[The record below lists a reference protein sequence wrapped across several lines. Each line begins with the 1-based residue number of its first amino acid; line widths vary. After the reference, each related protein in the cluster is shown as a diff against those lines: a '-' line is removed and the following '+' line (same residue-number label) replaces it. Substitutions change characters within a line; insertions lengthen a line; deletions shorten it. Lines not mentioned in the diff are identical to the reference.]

1 MCKTLSDIQ
10 FPQFYFHSKSMNLTM
25 HFYYFATVL
34 MVQFSQ
40 TAYSGSETS
49 GNVRVMLLLRG
60 GTSTSDIT
68 VTVMLSDISA
78 KGRR

>member
-1 MCKTLSDIQ
+1 
-10 FPQFYFHSKSMNLTM
+10 MNLISYAFLFFTI
-25 HFYYFATVL
+25 VL

-40 TAYSGSETS
+40 TIYSGSETS
-49 GNVRVMLLLRG
+49 GNVIIMLLLRG
-60 GTSTSDIT
+60 GTSASDIT

>member
-1 MCKTLSDIQ
+1 MKVFSN
-10 FPQFYFHSKSMNLTM
+10 FVSAQFYSFT
-25 HFYYFATVL
+25 AVL

-40 TAYSGSETS
+40 NTYSGSETS
-49 GNVRVMLLLRG
+49 GTVHVMLLLRG

-78 KGRR
+78 KGKR

>member
-1 MCKTLSDIQ
+1 
-10 FPQFYFHSKSMNLTM
+10 
-25 HFYYFATVL
+25 

-40 TAYSGSETS
+40 TIYSGSETS
-49 GNVRVMLLLRG
+49 GSVHIMLLLRG
-60 GTSTSDIT
+60 GTSASDIT